1 MGFDWRDLLPLA
13 KTLQENCPSGITPEA
28 AYRTAI
34 NRAYYAVYGHSV
46 RFAIEKYS
54 YTPQGSAKDHS
65 GVRRHFQRTRSRQL
79 SIMLEKLYENRE
91 KSDYEAIVPDLSHLA
106 KESVDLAQQA
116 LIFIES
122 FWRPSSPP

>member
-1 MGFDWRDLLPLA
+1 MEFDWRDLLPLA

-34 NRAYYAVYGHSV
+34 NRAYYAVYGHAL

-54 YTPQGSAKDHS
+54 YIPQGSAKDHS
-65 GVRRHFQRTRSRQL
+65 GVRRHFQRTRPRQL
-79 SIMLEKLYENRE
+79 STMLEKLYENRE
-91 KSDYEAIVPDLSHLA
+91 KSDYEAIVQDLPYLA
-106 KESVDLAQQA
+106 KESVDQAQQA
-116 LIFIES
+116 LDFIES

>member
-1 MGFDWRDLLPLA
+1 MGKKDKGKGDELPPQTT
-13 KTLQENCPSGITPEA
+13 KVEKSKKDDPGKPK
-28 AYRTAI
+28 
-34 NRAYYAVYGHSV
+34 
-46 RFAIEKYS
+46 IEEKS
-54 YTPQGSAKDHS
+54 KPDARPKKDEKPKVEDKS
-65 GVRRHFQRTRSRQL
+65 KKEGHFQRTRSRQL